1 MSFLNKINKY
11 YNKNKKNIVGK
22 YKLNNGDYSYK
33 FILDG
38 NNNNIIKLYKNKK
51 PVLDA
56 IYDIAGIYNLYNSV
70 WYWGFN
76 IDRVNRKLVERSKVI
91 KKFPK
96 YIKEHPSEF
105 TNRTRDELL
114 FRTNN
119 GNFHTSIDN
128 IKLLIKLILYLT
140 KSIWYI
146 PICYGKDDTTFVC
159 INNLKKNI
167 NLISN
172 NKNNHI
178 ERLEY
183 ILIKKF
189 IKIY

>member
-1 MSFLNKINKY
+1 MSFLVKINKY
-11 YNKNKKNIVGK
+11 YNKNKKSIVGK
-22 YKLNNGDYSYK
+22 YNPNENYSYK
-33 FILDG
+33 FTLDE
-38 NNNNIIKLYKNKK
+38 NNNSIVKLYKNKK

-159 INNLKKNI
+159 NNNLKKNI
-167 NLISN
+167 D
-172 NKNNHI
+172 NKDFHI
-178 ERLEY
+178 KRLEY
-183 ILIKKF
+183 ILIKKL